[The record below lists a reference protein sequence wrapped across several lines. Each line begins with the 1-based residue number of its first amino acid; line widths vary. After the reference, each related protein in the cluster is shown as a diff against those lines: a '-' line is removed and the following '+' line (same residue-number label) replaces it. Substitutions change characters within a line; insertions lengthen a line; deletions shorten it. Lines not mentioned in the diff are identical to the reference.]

1 MHASVLWQSAAAAKW
16 RNSLA
21 PSASAASMAYR
32 CEMDLSPGGTI
43 PPLSD
48 LAGGMVFFT
57 EKILARPRRFTGFV
71 E

>member
-1 MHASVLWQSAAAAKW
+1 
-16 RNSLA
+16 
-21 PSASAASMAYR
+21 
-32 CEMDLSPGGTI
+32 MDLSPGGTI

-48 LAGGMVFFT
+48 LAGGMVFLT